1 MATIGTEPKKS
12 REQEEKD
19 NYEILLKA
27 AGGDPK
33 ALAAALKE
41 MLLRD
46 KTIKAPD
53 PKPADKKEEEMMDAV
68 RDILKMDKRK
78 RL

>member
-1 MATIGTEPKKS
+1 MAIKEPEGKKT

-46 KTIKAPD
+46 KTIVAPAQ
-53 PKPADKKEEEMMDAV
+53 KPADKKEDEMMEAV
-68 RDILKMDKRK
+68 RDILKMDKR
-78 RL
+78 RR